1 MRKGKKGTGARRG
14 QLTSRYII
22 KKMQNRRREIGRKG
36 EIQRTLG
43 FKSTCKQDSET
54 QLKYNFI

>member
-1 MRKGKKGTGARRG
+1 MRKGKRVKEQEG
-14 QLTSRYII
+14 QLMSRYII
-22 KKMQNRRREIGRKG
+22 KKMQNRRREMGRKG
-36 EIQRTLG
+36 EIQRTLR